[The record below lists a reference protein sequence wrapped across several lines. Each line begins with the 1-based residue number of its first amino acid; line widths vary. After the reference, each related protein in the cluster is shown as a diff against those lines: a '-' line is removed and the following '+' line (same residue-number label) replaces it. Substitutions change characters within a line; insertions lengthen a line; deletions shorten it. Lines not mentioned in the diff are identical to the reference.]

1 MTVYG
6 RLPSSALEN
15 AKLCTVYGSLSLC
28 VSCLFPSLFRASLV
42 YPSSPAPHLRV
53 LFCFPYF
60 AGRVLGSEVVGERDF
75 FFLSKWWQVRSQ
87 RRHVWRHG
95 LHRKRWW
102 RGAPHAPAPAP
113 RMRRRPCLLRRLSII
128 RGSRVY

>member
-1 MTVYG
+1 MAGYH
-6 RLPSSALEN
+6 RLHLRTRSFVLYMAL
-15 AKLCTVYGSLSLC
+15 SLSL
-28 VSCLFPSLFRASLV
+28 SLRLLSLSLSLFRASLV
-42 YPSSPAPHLRV
+42 YPSSPAPHLE
-53 LFCFPYF
+53 FCFVFPTLLVGF
-60 AGRVLGSEVVGERDF
+60 GERSCGREGF

-113 RMRRRPCLLRRLSII
+113 RMRRRPCLLRRISII